1 MNGSDALCMG
11 AFCAAACVVAF
22 APPVNVPPPS
32 KQETPSQLSSH
43 LHPTADQRALQYQI
57 LRERNDRA
65 HYRVR
70 LPKKSLQAFAQ
81 PTPGGNPSESSPD
94 RAYPPLDV
102 TAQVQAGQIRLSW
115 VANPRN
121 PVGRIHYEI
130 QRWRGVGRG
139 EVLPLTRASEIV
151 ESTPCEGMTYLYKV
165 RSVFQTDPS
174 SPTLTSNPAE
184 TSCVVPRTSV
194 WSAKKGRLEGTWDL
208 FQKKPGQPDQSFEGI
223 RPGSP
228 LGKTSW
234 RMELATLRET
244 TISSETS
251 IPRFDA
257 LGRRVII
264 NGQPAARTRARV
276 AHGLLASLRLIDPCG
291 ISFDF
296 EQFLPKEE

>member
-1 MNGSDALCMG
+1 MCPPFAEAKTTVMNGSDALCMG

-208 FQKKPGQPDQSFEGI
+208 FQKKGP
-223 RPGSP
+223 SP
-228 LGKTSW
+228 FSLFPHSRVLSGVLAPFLTK
-234 RMELATLRET
+234 ME
-244 TISSETS
+244 
-251 IPRFDA
+251 
-257 LGRRVII
+257 
-264 NGQPAARTRARV
+264 
-276 AHGLLASLRLIDPCG
+276 
-291 ISFDF
+291 
-296 EQFLPKEE
+296 